1 MTRQDVCKLFDLLDQ
16 LYQGKQKQRDRVTL
30 AIWAEVLK
38 PWSYEQ
44 VRDAAVQRARE
55 NRFSP
60 DPSELAA
67 YLPPLAQEGRGTD
80 DSGRY
85 APIGEA
91 ERKSMERLRAWQQE
105 WHQELREQ
113 GLPTMRE
120 ADEQGMNLK
129 QWQDLL
135 RESGAWDEEGR
146 LSLC

>member
-1 MTRQDVCKLFDLLDQ
+1 M
-16 LYQGKQKQRDRVTL
+16 
-30 AIWAEVLK
+30 
-38 PWSYEQ
+38 
-44 VRDAAVQRARE
+44 RDAAVQRARE